1 MIMKFKDHP
10 HAQAQIIINEDGSM
24 ELQSYETIVA
34 KVTRDGWLRII
45 TIHNPKTSEL
55 SKTTIQHIS
64 WFMRE
69 MGIKYQ
75 PYQQAKK
82 LYFDNAEMNVSTGEI
97 LVHMML

>member
-34 KVTRDGWLRII
+34 KVSRDGWLRII
-45 TIHNPKTSEL
+45 TIHNPK
-55 SKTTIQHIS
+55 
-64 WFMRE
+64 
-69 MGIKYQ
+69 
-75 PYQQAKK
+75 
-82 LYFDNAEMNVSTGEI
+82 LYFDNAELNVSTGEV